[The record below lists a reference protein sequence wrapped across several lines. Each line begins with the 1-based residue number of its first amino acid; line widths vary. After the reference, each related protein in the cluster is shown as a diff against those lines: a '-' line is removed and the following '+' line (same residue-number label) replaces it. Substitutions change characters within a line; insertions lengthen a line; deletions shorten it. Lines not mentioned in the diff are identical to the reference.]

1 MTTSRTSSQSY
12 EGSRPS
18 YPSSS
23 SFRPRGPGGPGGG
36 GQSRGPGG
44 SGGGGYSRGPG
55 GPGGGGQSRGPGG
68 GGGGQFRGGRRGF
81 RRGRRVCNFCVDHVD
96 SVDYKAAN
104 RLRRYVSDRARI
116 DSSKKTG
123 TCAKHQRMVRRAIV
137 KARFM
142 ALLPFSPDHT
152 RVTNMLAPRT
162 PGEAA
167 ASEAGAVVQATEVE
181 GGGGTRGWNPPR
193 LPNRLPQN
201 RLNRRRHLH
210 PRRRLQRLKWR
221 KPRRWNPPP
230 RLPNRLPQNR
240 LNRKRHL
247 HPRRRLPT

>member
-55 GPGGGGQSRGPGG
+55 GPGGGGQSRGPGGG

-181 GGGGTRGWNPPR
+181 ATAAVEPAPVAEPATAESTQQETPSASTASAPATEVEETR
-193 LPNRLPQN
+193 
-201 RLNRRRHLH
+201 
-210 PRRRLQRLKWR
+210 
-221 KPRRWNPPP
+221 RRWNPP

>member
-167 ASEAGAVVQATEVE
+167 ASEAGAVVQATEVKE
-181 GGGGTRGWNPPR
+181 AAAVEPAPAAEAVVQATEVKGTTAVEPTPAAE
-193 LPNRLPQN
+193 PAI
-201 RLNRRRHLH
+201 
-210 PRRRLQRLKWR
+210 
-221 KPRRWNPPP
+221 
-230 RLPNRLPQNR
+230 PQNR